1 MTRRPAR
8 SRSRRRLAVLGLALS
23 PLVLTACGA
32 VGVHADPAN
41 GYLPNGITEESKQ
54 VEELWMGSWIAALAV
69 GVLVWGLILWC
80 VAAYRKRKDD
90 NTLPVQFQY
99 NVPLEILYTVVPM
112 LMVGVLFYYSE
123 VATQDLH
130 DTSAEPDETINVV
143 AKQWTWDFNYVD
155 ADVHESGQMAELT
168 GEEGVEETLPTL
180 YVPVGETVELQLTS
194 RDVVHSF
201 WVPAFLEKMDLN
213 PGVVNVLQ
221 VTPTE
226 EGTFQ
231 GKCAELCGAY
241 HSQML
246 FNLEVVSREEY
257 DAHMAELEEQGN
269 TGLLPNDL
277 NRDEI
282 IERDQPLLDE
292 EESN

>member
-1 MTRRPAR
+1 M
-8 SRSRRRLAVLGLALS
+8 
-23 PLVLTACGA
+23 LTACGA

-143 AKQWTWDFNYVD
+143 AKQWSWDFNYVD
-155 ADVHESGQMAELT
+155 DDVHEAGQMAELDGIEARIQDRRAALEAAQT
-168 GEEGVEETLPTL
+168 EQRAQLAQVEADRRRRSEAMKGLESRFNDRSAREKALGSDARSLERVLAQLREAARRAEAERRAAAAAERARQAREARDSGTASTPRPAPRPRPQVATAPAPQVGGLGW
-180 YVPVGETVELQLTS
+180 PVSGSLLTATAAACPMAAAA
-194 RDVVHSF
+194 
-201 WVPAFLEKMDLN
+201 PA
-213 PGVVNVLQ
+213 
-221 VTPTE
+221 
-226 EGTFQ
+226 
-231 GKCAELCGAY
+231 C
-241 HSQML
+241 
-246 FNLEVVSREEY
+246 
-257 DAHMAELEEQGN
+257 
-269 TGLLPNDL
+269 
-277 NRDEI
+277 
-282 IERDQPLLDE
+282 
-292 EESN
+292 